1 MKIRKDGKPSFFNE
15 LIMKGEQKMNE
26 DKKMNSE
33 ELKNYIKTMPQGT
46 IVSINLNKENNDNAY
61 PKR

>member
-1 MKIRKDGKPSFFNE
+1 
-15 LIMKGEQKMNE
+15 MNE

-33 ELKNYIKTMPQGT
+33 ELKNYIKTMPEGI

-61 PKR
+61 QKR

>member
-1 MKIRKDGKPSFFNE
+1 
-15 LIMKGEQKMNE
+15 MNK

-46 IVSINLNKENNDNAY
+46 IVSINLNKENNNNAY
-61 PKR
+61 QKR

>member
-1 MKIRKDGKPSFFNE
+1 MKIRKDGKPSFFNA
-15 LIMKGEQKMNE
+15 LIMKGEHKMNK